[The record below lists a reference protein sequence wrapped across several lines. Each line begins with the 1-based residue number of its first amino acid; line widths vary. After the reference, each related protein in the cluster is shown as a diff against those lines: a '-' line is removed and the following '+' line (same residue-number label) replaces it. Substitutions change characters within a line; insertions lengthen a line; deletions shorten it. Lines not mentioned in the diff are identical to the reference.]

1 MPADT
6 SSEPALN
13 TDVVGAA
20 AVWAAASSAEPIL
33 AKSVAAASTISGNVV
48 TNDTHT
54 SRGLVTS

>member
-13 TDVVGAA
+13 TDVVGIAA
-20 AVWAAASSAEPIL
+20 AWAAALIAEPIL
-33 AKSVAAASTISGNVV
+33 AKSVAAASTSSGTVV
-48 TNDTHT
+48 TKDTHT